1 MRKFAL
7 LLAAELHRYG
17 CETRKY
23 LSNYISGLIL
33 TGILIAMFAL
43 STDARSN
50 PAAWAGY
57 FLWTS
62 ASTMIT
68 EASISISTDKQDGT
82 FTQLMLRPV
91 SLLRQIIV
99 KTLTWVLVSVM
110 IDAVFISVL
119 FAVLRIPMGLNWSSA
134 GLIIIILC
142 GLFGFTLIAASLTVV
157 YTRTQAYS
165 DLFTYVLMFLSGIVV
180 PLEALPAPVMWI
192 GRVLPLQYGYQL
204 VQESFSSGVSAAQWL
219 AAAAQSAAYILIG
232 YALFTVIIRH
242 GRKTGINMRY

>member
-110 IDAVFISVL
+110 RAVRLHPYRCVPHCGLYEDAGVFGPLYVCADVPVGDSGAAGSPACTGDVDRARTAAPVRLPACAGIILIRHICCTVAGCCSSECCLYTDRVCPVYRYYPARQKNRDQY
-119 FAVLRIPMGLNWSSA
+119 AVLTFRD
-134 GLIIIILC
+134 
-142 GLFGFTLIAASLTVV
+142 
-157 YTRTQAYS
+157 R
-165 DLFTYVLMFLSGIVV
+165 
-180 PLEALPAPVMWI
+180 
-192 GRVLPLQYGYQL
+192 
-204 VQESFSSGVSAAQWL
+204 
-219 AAAAQSAAYILIG
+219 
-232 YALFTVIIRH
+232 
-242 GRKTGINMRY
+242 